1 MFKMSNMRFQIVHL
15 IIRRIL
21 LEYLLTLGEL
31 LTRFIMIYSLK
42 KLYFYGVR
50 GIAHKWLL
58 SYLGDRKQFVHF
70 NSDNSKTLNASC
82 ASCASCGVPQCS
94 ILGPQ
99 LFIVYIN
106 DICKV
111 SKILKFI
118 LFADDTIYILL

>member
-1 MFKMSNMRFQIVHL
+1 MSNVRFQIVHL
-15 IIRRIL
+15 IIISIL
-21 LEYLLTLGEL
+21 LEYLLTVGEL
-31 LTRFIMIYSLK
+31 LTRFIMIYSVK

-58 SYLGDRKQFVHF
+58 SYLEDRKQFEHF
-70 NSDNSKTLNASC
+70 NNDNSKTLN

-99 LFIVYIN
+99 LFITYIN